1 MRGEP
6 VWVESVSGVNPCPAV
21 RHFSILY
28 TLPAHAAT
36 QMVMMMRG
44 HIFFIGI
51 KVILMDLTSIMIIIS
66 ISIHTITILKTIVT
80 VV

>member
-21 RHFSILY
+21 RHSSILY
-28 TLPAHAAT
+28 TLPAT
-36 QMVMMMRG
+36 QMVMMMMRG

-51 KVILMDLTSIMIIIS
+51 KVILMDLTSIMIVIS

>member
-1 MRGEP
+1 MP
-6 VWVESVSGVNPCPAV
+6 
-21 RHFSILY
+21 
-28 TLPAHAAT
+28 AT
-36 QMVMMMRG
+36 QMVMMMMMRG

-51 KVILMDLTSIMIIIS
+51 ILMDLTSIMIIIS

>member
-1 MRGEP
+1 M
-6 VWVESVSGVNPCPAV
+6 SGVNPCPAV

-28 TLPAHAAT
+28 TLMPAT
-36 QMVMMMRG
+36 QMVMMMMRG